1 MMKLRAD
8 LVLRHIG
15 KDHVIVDPGQEV
27 VDMSAVFTL
36 NDTAAWL
43 WEQLEGKAFTRDTVV
58 ELLLA
63 EYDVSAEQADVD
75 AGKLLETF
83 ERNGLLSK
91 GAGDRS

>member
-1 MMKLRAD
+1 MKLRAD

-43 WEQLEGKAFTRDTVV
+43 WEQLEGKDFNKDTVV
-58 ELLLA
+58 RLLLA
-63 EYDVSAEQADVD
+63 EYEVSAEQAGFD
-75 AGKLLETF
+75 AAQLLATF
-83 ERNGLLSK
+83 ERNGLLSD
-91 GAGDRS
+91 GAGDR